1 MSYTSV
7 EEIPFNVRLC
17 YDEDDIIQWLA
28 AYNNACDLIKDG
40 TYTVPDYCVSDA
52 MYAREIAFETCKYL
66 PSSRFVECSATVE
79 VVDRQG
85 EVADVDSYLKA
96 SSQFIDRG
104 GIGIEQHS
112 SKVISVIW
120 KAYAGVD
127 EVTGKPAIFTCEN
140 YFRGTKL
147 YDEAWEGVLNGA
159 LQEKS
164 IGSRIDPKK
173 TETECDED
181 GCHNRI
187 YADQWFELS
196 SVFRGANPRTYQID
210 KNEAIKG
217 FGNTLIVDC
226 NRNADMCPIK
236 RNYLDFKADV
246 LKIDDTVKAHY
257 VSDGVMYIRGNDLS
271 RFKGV
276 ISQHYPNM
284 NTHDVRMGDVG
295 EFTFIIDKTKD
306 DCDDNFVFTDVLYQV
321 DNERQAIAEYDNV
334 KDVIRSSEL
343 SDEDKEMAIK
353 VIDEIIGDEEKHIG
367 GLIRLAELLR
377 KGFEGNLDDGMRET
391 DDVILKEN
399 NMNGGCPP
407 GQHEHAGVKGC
418 HDVMREHPFMENNNS
433 DDVPNDS
440 KMSIDELRRI
450 LMVQASILNQY
461 PQAQVEEFL
470 QSPDGKHFIEM
481 YLLYQRMRRASDKTE
496 SSRMKEEVL
505 KEEAPVV
512 EEEKE
517 CKEDVALKEAIPD
530 GTPATP
536 MTEDADAGPIP
547 EGTESA
553 PPEGVPFPEAEGVE
567 DLKADTDLPTAI
579 ANIASAI
586 VFIKTKIETM
596 CARLDGLEDMVKM
609 QTEVKDVAEDVLS
622 EVSIPIDEEV
632 AEISPEKEESD
643 AKSESVE
650 EDKEKV
656 ESEDEPK
663 EEEVKEEVV
672 EEDVKD
678 DKPEEEVKEDE
689 SKDEDKAESD
699 DDKSEEE
706 PMKEEDK
713 VEEDV
718 EKKKSDLTFDDIFS
732 ASSALIRRKEELR
745 EKGIDMDALI
755 GNPASISAK
764 PMTVTSVHSTVS
776 IVNTPAPAPFTPAP
790 TSLDEMRAKSFDK
803 WMEDMQ
809 TLSAKQFSER
819 IKGLVR
825 Q

>member
-1 MSYTSV
+1 
-7 EEIPFNVRLC
+7 
-17 YDEDDIIQWLA
+17 
-28 AYNNACDLIKDG
+28 
-40 TYTVPDYCVSDA
+40 
-52 MYAREIAFETCKYL
+52 
-66 PSSRFVECSATVE
+66 
-79 VVDRQG
+79 
-85 EVADVDSYLKA
+85 
-96 SSQFIDRG
+96 
-104 GIGIEQHS
+104 
-112 SKVISVIW
+112 
-120 KAYAGVD
+120 
-127 EVTGKPAIFTCEN
+127 
-140 YFRGTKL
+140 
-147 YDEAWEGVLNGA
+147 
-159 LQEKS
+159 
-164 IGSRIDPKK
+164 
-173 TETECDED
+173 
-181 GCHNRI
+181 
-187 YADQWFELS
+187 
-196 SVFRGANPRTYQID
+196 
-210 KNEAIKG
+210 
-217 FGNTLIVDC
+217 
-226 NRNADMCPIK
+226 
-236 RNYLDFKADV
+236 
-246 LKIDDTVKAHY
+246 
-257 VSDGVMYIRGNDLS
+257 
-271 RFKGV
+271 
-276 ISQHYPNM
+276 
-284 NTHDVRMGDVG
+284 
-295 EFTFIIDKTKD
+295 
-306 DCDDNFVFTDVLYQV
+306 
-321 DNERQAIAEYDNV
+321 
-334 KDVIRSSEL
+334 
-343 SDEDKEMAIK
+343 
-353 VIDEIIGDEEKHIG
+353 
-367 GLIRLAELLR
+367 
-377 KGFEGNLDDGMRET
+377 
-391 DDVILKEN
+391 
-399 NMNGGCPP
+399 
-407 GQHEHAGVKGC
+407 
-418 HDVMREHPFMENNNS
+418 
-433 DDVPNDS
+433 
-440 KMSIDELRRI
+440 
-450 LMVQASILNQY
+450 
-461 PQAQVEEFL
+461 
-470 QSPDGKHFIEM
+470 
-481 YLLYQRMRRASDKTE
+481 
-496 SSRMKEEVL
+496 MKEEVL
-505 KEEAPVV
+505 KEEAPIV
-512 EEEKE
+512 EEEKG

-643 AKSESVE
+643 AKSESAE

-689 SKDEDKAESD
+689 PKDEDKAESD

>member
-1 MSYTSV
+1 
-7 EEIPFNVRLC
+7 
-17 YDEDDIIQWLA
+17 
-28 AYNNACDLIKDG
+28 
-40 TYTVPDYCVSDA
+40 
-52 MYAREIAFETCKYL
+52 
-66 PSSRFVECSATVE
+66 
-79 VVDRQG
+79 
-85 EVADVDSYLKA
+85 
-96 SSQFIDRG
+96 
-104 GIGIEQHS
+104 
-112 SKVISVIW
+112 
-120 KAYAGVD
+120 
-127 EVTGKPAIFTCEN
+127 
-140 YFRGTKL
+140 
-147 YDEAWEGVLNGA
+147 
-159 LQEKS
+159 
-164 IGSRIDPKK
+164 
-173 TETECDED
+173 
-181 GCHNRI
+181 
-187 YADQWFELS
+187 
-196 SVFRGANPRTYQID
+196 
-210 KNEAIKG
+210 
-217 FGNTLIVDC
+217 
-226 NRNADMCPIK
+226 
-236 RNYLDFKADV
+236 
-246 LKIDDTVKAHY
+246 
-257 VSDGVMYIRGNDLS
+257 
-271 RFKGV
+271 
-276 ISQHYPNM
+276 
-284 NTHDVRMGDVG
+284 
-295 EFTFIIDKTKD
+295 
-306 DCDDNFVFTDVLYQV
+306 
-321 DNERQAIAEYDNV
+321 
-334 KDVIRSSEL
+334 
-343 SDEDKEMAIK
+343 
-353 VIDEIIGDEEKHIG
+353 
-367 GLIRLAELLR
+367 
-377 KGFEGNLDDGMRET
+377 
-391 DDVILKEN
+391 
-399 NMNGGCPP
+399 
-407 GQHEHAGVKGC
+407 
-418 HDVMREHPFMENNNS
+418 MENNNS

-440 KMSIDELRRI
+440 KMSIDELRRT

-553 PPEGVPFPEAEGVE
+553 PPEGVPFPEVEGVE

-689 SKDEDKAESD
+689 SKDEDKTESD

-706 PMKEEDK
+706 PTKEEDK